1 MNYHYYVVELSMP
14 VITGTCTINGN
25 GGYGTPLTC
34 DQQTPVANQVYKFTD
49 TSLVLEESDIFKCVK
64 SVSETTPK
72 LKAGNGVASRATA
85 TIQLE
90 DFVGDPNP
98 DSPAV
103 LANQAILRQGTFFGK
118 LKSRNIITNKSV
130 VVRYYKRDDSGDQL
144 VASRYYI
151 ATDLKNNGSGKW
163 SLICKDVLYKADDT
177 KSQYPPLT
185 NVSLAS
191 DISDSATTI
200 NVNGD
205 LTGWDATKHVAIVG
219 DDILPITSVN
229 SGSLTVARP
238 TTYTLGSRTIT
249 NTPSD
254 HKLGDEVFRGRK
266 FVNADLFDVIYDVLT
281 SSGIAGLQIDAAGM
295 QAELNTWLASLN
307 NSIDCIFYE
316 SKETTKVLDD
326 ICKTFLIDI
335 WTDIELARVTLKA
348 NSPWVD
354 SVATLTDG
362 KEITY
367 NTIKVDEPESLQ
379 YSRAFIQYDKRKLT
393 ASDDDVNF
401 TRAALSIN
409 SEYEGYL
416 YYGEDKTKQLPK
428 SIILS
433 NKLNNQESAELTARR
448 YAQRFSY
455 RPQSFKFEVEENN
468 LSFGLGDVVT
478 IVTPDNQG
486 YDGDAETQKRA
497 QITQIT
503 PKNKTGR
510 VYQCEAITYNAF
522 AGSVIGGDVTVTQ
535 AYDIN
540 LFTQAGGPTVAD
552 TYTFIFDG
560 TTHGQNI
567 NAQTVAVGSFST
579 GSIID
584 IILVND
590 ALITARGG
598 SGGSGVDSDP
608 NGLNGSVGTNGGTTF
623 LGTSGVTVNIYLGG
637 TIGSHTANGRFYASG
652 GGGGGGDSSYTFI
665 YPTNEFYG
673 VGGGGGGAGAGFP
686 SGSIG
691 LGGAGEGGG
700 ADGEDGGVG
709 TATTG
714 GIGGLGGGSPNGGDG
729 GDSGENGQDAELAG
743 GLAGK
748 ALIKNGA
755 TVNIYTN
762 GNTSR
767 FKQGSGDAP
776 TTIT

>member
-85 TIQLE
+85 TIQFD
-90 DFVGDPNP
+90 DFIGDPNLT
-98 DSPAV
+98 SPA
-103 LANQAILRQGTFFGK
+103 LIANPAIEKQGTFFGK
-118 LKSRNIITNKSV
+118 LKARNIITNKPV
-130 VVRYYKRDDSGDQL
+130 TVRYYKRDESGDQL

-151 ATDLKNNGSGKW
+151 ATDLKNNGAGKW
-163 SLICKDVLYKADDT
+163 ALICKDVLYKADET
-177 KSQYPPLT
+177 KSQYPKV
-185 NVSLAS
+185 NSNSLNG
-191 DISDSATTI
+191 DISQGHSGSI
-200 NVNGD
+200 NINGD
-205 LTGWDATKHVAIVG
+205 LSGWDKDKHVAIVG
-219 DDILPITSVN
+219 DEIMLITNVGTS
-229 SGSLTVARP
+229 SLTVTRGD
-238 TTYTLGSRTIT
+238 TITLGSRTIINNRT
-249 NTPSD
+249 D
-254 HKLGDEVFRGRK
+254 HNNGDEVFRGRK
-266 FVNADLFDVIYDVLT
+266 FVNADLFDVIYDVLL
-281 SSGIAGLQIDAAGM
+281 SSGIKALQIDGAGM
-295 QAELNTWLASLN
+295 QSELNEWLSSLD

-316 SKETTKVLDD
+316 SKDTTKVLDD

-335 WTDIELARVTLKA
+335 WTDASEGRIKLKA

-354 SVATLTDG
+354 PVATLRDG
-362 KEITY
+362 AEIIY
-367 NTIKVDEPESLQ
+367 NTMQIDEPESLQ
-379 YSRAFIQYDKRKLT
+379 YSRAFIQYDKRRLT

-401 TRAALSIN
+401 TRASLSFN
-409 SEYEGYL
+409 PDYEGAL
-416 YYGEDKTKQLPK
+416 YYDEEKIKRLPK

-455 RPQSFKFEVEENN
+455 RPQTFKFEVEESN
-468 LSFGLGDVVT
+468 LSFELGDVVT
-478 IVTPDNQG
+478 IITPDNQRF
-486 YDGDAETQKRA
+486 DGDAETSKRS

-510 VYQCEAITYNAF
+510 VYQCDAMTYNPF
-522 AGSVIGGDVTVTQ
+522 GGSIIGGVVTVTQ

-540 LFTQAGGPTVAD
+540 LFTQAGGPTDAD
-552 TYTFIFDG
+552 TYTFIFNG
-560 TTHGQNI
+560 TVHGQNI
-567 NAQTVAVGSFST
+567 NPQTIVVGSFPT
-579 GSIID
+579 GSIVE
-584 IILVND
+584 IILIND

-598 SGGSGVDSDP
+598 SGGSGEDSDP
-608 NGLNGSVGTNGGTTF
+608 NGLPGSAGTSGGTT
-623 LGTSGVTVNIYLGG
+623 LVCTSGVTTNIYLGG
-637 TIGSHTANGRFYASG
+637 TIGSYTAEGRLYASG
-652 GGGGGGDSSYTFI
+652 GGGGGGRSSYTVI
-665 YPTNEFYG
+665 DPGEFYG

-700 ADGEDGGVG
+700 ADGEDGSLG
-709 TATTG
+709 TDITG
-714 GIGGLGGGSPNGGDG
+714 GAGGLGGRTPHGGNG
-729 GDSGENGQDAELAG
+729 GDSGNNGDAGYIGG

-748 ALIKNGA
+748 ALILNGA